1 MEKSYDENLAK
12 LMSEARDL
20 FKSSNFSESARKY
33 WEAAKKLET
42 ARGLAQAEDL
52 YNEAIK
58 NFIRASED
66 NKEKKQYR
74 LSAQNLFYVV
84 MIFKR
89 LGAIDDWKAA
99 TMAVVDDLVNAAQ
112 EYLLWNE
119 YDKGIILVSTAC
131 FFLFSIEEFKKAEEY
146 YTQYI
151 EQIKDDPGFTRAQQI
166 LFAAGHAIKAVKN
179 LDTDSLLNAQQLVG
193 THLKPGLSQITG
205 DLFFP
210 AIDDAVDTVVKIF
223 RSKIKLPKIVP
234 ELKISRDLV
243 LGEPTDLSIFIE
255 NVGEGESNNLSFSFN
270 IPEGI
275 EVIDGNKEVS
285 LEKLPPQQKTEHK
298 LIIRCMSSI
307 GEITHELSVNITFYD
322 QLQTKQ
328 TMMIGP
334 YDLIFREKSLS
345 KEHENT
351 LNILADQNEANSQK
365 MYESKIAP
373 KVVCDI
379 MSEFVSSIIKES
391 KEKLSTEEF
400 ETVHANIQTINKIFD
415 TIDKITSEEFL
426 APILAV
432 REKEQTERIESAIE
446 LKKEEWNSELEVIQT
461 QLAEN
466 HLKEKE
472 ELKQSFE
479 DEKVELEKQKEEE
492 WKELMEKLVLKH
504 TDDIK
509 EFETELIKLKEQE
522 MEELSKKLEQE
533 KKKALEEQEAVLRDE
548 FQRLL
553 SESQGKKRR

>member
-1 MEKSYDENLAK
+1 
-12 LMSEARDL
+12 
-20 FKSSNFSESARKY
+20 
-33 WEAAKKLET
+33 
-42 ARGLAQAEDL
+42 
-52 YNEAIK
+52 
-58 NFIRASED
+58 
-66 NKEKKQYR
+66 
-74 LSAQNLFYVV
+74 
-84 MIFKR
+84 
-89 LGAIDDWKAA
+89 
-99 TMAVVDDLVNAAQ
+99 
-112 EYLLWNE
+112 
-119 YDKGIILVSTAC
+119 
-131 FFLFSIEEFKKAEEY
+131 
-146 YTQYI
+146 
-151 EQIKDDPGFTRAQQI
+151 
-166 LFAAGHAIKAVKN
+166 
-179 LDTDSLLNAQQLVG
+179 
-193 THLKPGLSQITG
+193 
-205 DLFFP
+205 
-210 AIDDAVDTVVKIF
+210 
-223 RSKIKLPKIVP
+223 
-234 ELKISRDLV
+234 
-243 LGEPTDLSIFIE
+243 
-255 NVGEGESNNLSFSFN
+255 

-275 EVIDGNKEVS
+275 EVIDGNKEISV
-285 LEKLPPQQKTEHK
+285 EKLLPQQKTEHK
-298 LIIRCMSSI
+298 LIIRCMSST